1 MLLTRHSLSSIV
13 STLKEESSSLKCL
26 FNSSIELS
34 LSLYSWLK
42 SSAWA
47 GEIGYFNEIFKHEAG
62 LIMNFRFV
70 ELDLGVSLQGSD
82 FKSSFKGA
90 GIGAFVNFAV
100 GF

>member
-1 MLLTRHSLSSIV
+1 MAKLNNTGFKIGLFKVLETDCKSIKV
-13 STLKEESSSLKCL
+13 NKT
-26 FNSSIELS
+26 IT
-34 LSLYSWLK
+34 YT
-42 SSAWA
+42 
-47 GEIGYFNEIFKHEAG
+47 GYFNEIFKHEAG
-62 LIMNFRFV
+62 IIMNFRFV